1 MTPPAGPPPSAPAPA
16 AAAPASPEDA
26 RAAETAIEFLPDADE
41 IERRPLPPAARM
53 TLYVLAAMVLTFL
66 LWASIAE
73 VDRIVV
79 ARGRLVTPLPNI
91 VVQPLETS
99 IIQSIDVRVGQV
111 VKKGEKI
118 ATLDPTFTSADLAQ
132 LKSRFQSLDTQVKR
146 LEAEIAGSR
155 PAADEAGS
163 ADTRLQAQLALEKQ
177 ANYRAQLTRMTET
190 VERLKASQK
199 TNQHDQKVLDD
210 RVKSLAEIEAMQERL
225 VAQNFGAKVRLL
237 EAREKRQEIE
247 RDLLQARNRQAEI
260 RRELAAAE
268 AERAAFVNSWR
279 QKSMEELLTAQ
290 RDRDAASEQLQKV
303 DKRSR
308 LVTLSAPVDAVVLE
322 IAKRSA
328 GSVVR
333 EAEPLFTLVPLDAQL
348 EAEVQVE
355 SGDIGYVKLGD
366 AARIKLDAFPFQLHG
381 TLPGSVQ
388 TLSEDAFRRE
398 TPGGA
403 AGAAGG
409 ADAYYLGRIALGGT
423 RLKGMDAKN
432 RLLPG
437 MTVTGEVVV
446 GKRTV
451 ISYLLWPLTK
461 ALDEAIREP

>member
-1 MTPPAGPPPSAPAPA
+1 MTPQAPADP
-16 AAAPASPEDA
+16 AAPAQDA

-53 TLYVLAAMVLTFL
+53 TLYALAAMVLTFL
-66 LWASIAE
+66 LWASLAE

-111 VKKGEKI
+111 VKQGEKI
-118 ATLDPTFTSADLAQ
+118 ATLDPTFTSADLEK
-132 LKSRFQSLDTQVKR
+132 LKARHQSLDTQVRR
-146 LEAEIAGSR
+146 LETEIAGGR
-155 PAADEAGS
+155 PATGGS
-163 ADTRLQAQLALEKQ
+163 DADTLLQSRLAAEKQ
-177 ANYRAQLTRMTET
+177 ANYRAQLTKMTET
-190 VERLKASQK
+190 VERLKAAQK
-199 TNQHDQKVLDD
+199 TNLHDQQVLDE
-210 RVKSLAEIEAMQERL
+210 RVRSLAEIEAMQEKL

-279 QKSMEELLTAQ
+279 QKSMEELLSTQ
-290 RDRDAASEQLQKV
+290 RDRDAAAEELQKV
-303 DKRSR
+303 DKRRR
-308 LVTLSAPVDAVVLE
+308 LVTLTAPVDAVVLE
-322 IAKRSA
+322 IARRSA

-333 EAEPLFTLVPLDAQL
+333 EAEPLFTLVPLDARL
-348 EAEVQVE
+348 EAEVQIE

-366 AARIKLDAFPFQLHG
+366 AARIKLDAYPFQLHG
-381 TLPGSVQ
+381 TLPGDVQ

-398 TPGGA
+398 MPGA
-403 AGAAGG
+403 AGAAAAAAG
-409 ADAYYLGRIALGGT
+409 ADAYYLGRITLGGL

-437 MTVTGEVVV
+437 MTLTGEIVV

>member
-1 MTPPAGPPPSAPAPA
+1 M
-16 AAAPASPEDA
+16 
-26 RAAETAIEFLPDADE
+26 
-41 IERRPLPPAARM
+41 
-53 TLYVLAAMVLTFL
+53 
-66 LWASIAE
+66 
-73 VDRIVV
+73 
-79 ARGRLVTPLPNI
+79 
-91 VVQPLETS
+91 
-99 IIQSIDVRVGQV
+99 
-111 VKKGEKI
+111 
-118 ATLDPTFTSADLAQ
+118 
-132 LKSRFQSLDTQVKR
+132 
-146 LEAEIAGSR
+146 
-155 PAADEAGS
+155 
-163 ADTRLQAQLALEKQ
+163 
-177 ANYRAQLTRMTET
+177 
-190 VERLKASQK
+190 
-199 TNQHDQKVLDD
+199 
-210 RVKSLAEIEAMQERL
+210 
-225 VAQNFGAKVRLL
+225 
-237 EAREKRQEIE
+237 
-247 RDLLQARNRQAEI
+247 
-260 RRELAAAE
+260 
-268 AERAAFVNSWR
+268 
-279 QKSMEELLTAQ
+279 
-290 RDRDAASEQLQKV
+290 

-308 LVTLSAPVDAVVLE
+308 LVTLSAPVHAVVLE

-333 EAEPLFTLVPLDAQL
+333 EAEPPFTLVPLDAQL

-381 TLPGSVQ
+381 RRRAARAPA
-388 TLSEDAFRRE
+388 SEDAFRRD

-423 RLKGMDAKN
+423 RLEGMDAKN

>member
-1 MTPPAGPPPSAPAPA
+1 VTRPPGPLPSAPAPA
-16 AAAPASPEDA
+16 PADA
-26 RAAETAIEFLPDADE
+26 RAGETAIEFLPDADE

-53 TLYVLAAMVLTFL
+53 TLSVLTAMVFSFL
-66 LWASIAE
+66 LWASISE

-99 IIQSIDVRVGQV
+99 IVQSIDVRVGQV

-132 LKSRFQSLDTQVKR
+132 LQARHQSLDTQAKR
-146 LEAEIAGSR
+146 LEMELAGGK
-155 PAADEAGS
+155 PVAGAGNADG
-163 ADTRLQAQLALEKQ
+163 RLQAQLAVEKQ
-177 ANYRAQLTRMTET
+177 SNYRSQLAKMTET
-190 VERLKASQK
+190 VERLKAVQL
-199 TNQHDQKVLDD
+199 TNKRDQEVLDA
-210 RVKSLAEIEAMQERL
+210 RVKSLLEIEAMQQKL
-225 VAQNFGAKVRLL
+225 VDQKFGAPVRLY
-237 EAREKRQEIE
+237 EAREKRLEVE
-247 RDLLQARNRQAEI
+247 RDLQQARNREAEV
-260 RRELAAAE
+260 RRELAGAE

-279 QKSMEELLTAQ
+279 QKSMEELLTTQ
-290 RDRDAASEQLQKV
+290 RDRDAATEQLQKA

-308 LVTLSAPVDAVVLE
+308 LVVLTAPVDAVVLE
-322 IAKRSA
+322 IAKRST

-348 EAEVQVE
+348 EAEVQIE

-366 AARIKLDAFPFQLHG
+366 ATRIKLDAFPFQLHG

-398 TPGGA
+398 QAGGA
-403 AGAAGG
+403 AGAATG

-423 RLKGMDAKN
+423 RLKGMTAKN

-437 MTVTGEVVV
+437 MTVTGEIVV

>member
-1 MTPPAGPPPSAPAPA
+1 MTPAGPPPAAPPA
-16 AAAPASPEDA
+16 AEAEA
-26 RAAETAIEFLPDADE
+26 RPHETAIEFLPDADE

-53 TLYVLAAMVLTFL
+53 TLYVLAAMVLVFL
-66 LWASIAE
+66 LWAGLAE

-111 VKKGEKI
+111 VKQGEKI

-132 LKSRFQSLDTQVKR
+132 LRSRFQSLDTQVKR
-146 LEAEIAGSR
+146 LEAEIAGGKAVDSMGG
-155 PAADEAGS
+155 D
-163 ADTRLQAQLALEKQ
+163 ADTRLQSQLAVEKQ
-177 ANYRAQLTRMTET
+177 ANYRAQLTKMTET
-190 VERLKASQK
+190 VERLKAAQK
-199 TNQHDQKVLDD
+199 TNLYDQKVLEE
-210 RVKSLAEIEAMQERL
+210 RVKSLSEIEAMQERL

-247 RDLLQARNRQAEI
+247 RDMLQARNRQAEI

-290 RDRDAASEQLQKV
+290 RDRDAAAEQLQKV

-308 LVTLSAPVDAVVLE
+308 LVTLAAPVDAVVLE

-348 EAEVQVE
+348 EAEVQIE

-366 AARIKLDAFPFQLHG
+366 AARIKLDAYPFQLHG

-398 TPGGA
+398 MPGA
-403 AGAAGG
+403 AGAAAAAAGM
-409 ADAYYLGRIALGGT
+409 DAYYLGRLTLGGT

-437 MTVTGEVVV
+437 MTLTGEIVV

-461 ALDEAIREP
+461 AMDEAIREP